1 MVPGGAVNVGRSRF
15 VELSEVLTGFDAAE
29 LESTGMVQP
38 YLTLLTEL
46 VGDQIVGDLL
56 AASVDDVGGL
66 MEHPCHGPLCRN
78 LIVLWYLGQWDQLP
92 AAWRTAYG
100 AHPDDVTRI
109 VSAAAYKEGLVWPAM
124 GSHPPGAKQPG
135 FGSWA
140 LPPGGASY
148 AWSSVDVG
156 RGNR

>member
-1 MVPGGAVNVGRSRF
+1 MVPGDAVNVGRSRF

-38 YLTLLTEL
+38 YLTLLAEL
-46 VGDQIVGDLL
+46 VGEQIVGELL
-56 AASVDDVGGL
+56 AASVDDVDAL
-66 MEHPCHGPLCRN
+66 MSHPCHGPLCRN

-92 AAWRTAYG
+92 PAWRAAYG

-135 FGSWA
+135 YGSWA
-140 LPPGGASY
+140 LPPGSASY
-148 AWSSVDVG
+148 AWSKVDVS
-156 RGNR
+156 RGER

>member
-1 MVPGGAVNVGRSRF
+1 VNVGRGRF

-46 VGDQIVGDLL
+46 VGDQIVGELL
-56 AASVDDVGGL
+56 AASVDDVGAL

-109 VSAAAYKEGLVWPAM
+109 VSAAAYKEGLVWPTM